1 MKILKEYSIQKLL
14 CKPYTAA
21 FKTEAIDADARK
33 IVISLVQTEMVA
45 REILEYS
52 GSEK

>member
-1 MKILKEYSIQKLL
+1 MQNLL

-21 FKTEAIDADARK
+21 FKTTEAIVADARK
-33 IVISLVQTEMVA
+33 IVIGLVQTEMVA